1 MEKEKGRSVAVMD
14 RSKYTEEC
22 LHIFQTE
29 QFTKLR
35 HDLTKSIKNKIQR
48 ELKKFKTRLTIQQ
61 YRQLYHK
68 DSTPD
73 IFYGNPKLH
82 KLPPYGTIE
91 ELPIRPIS
99 LSIGTTNYRLVKYL
113 AMKSTFDLMGKIKNQ
128 QIPLGITMISSDVKS
143 LFTSVPLTETID
155 IILNCFYNRKEISTV
170 LTKNEMKSR

>member
-61 YRQLYHK
+61 YRQ
-68 DSTPD
+68 
-73 IFYGNPKLH
+73 
-82 KLPPYGTIE
+82 
-91 ELPIRPIS
+91 
-99 LSIGTTNYRLVKYL
+99 
-113 AMKSTFDLMGKIKNQ
+113 
-128 QIPLGITMISSDVKS
+128 
-143 LFTSVPLTETID
+143 
-155 IILNCFYNRKEISTV
+155 
-170 LTKNEMKSR
+170 